1 MFEFLFGL
9 IGAILKLV
17 FGLIGIVF
25 GIVGTALGCLLG
37 LILLLALPFIILLIV
52 L

>member
-17 FGLIGIVF
+17 FGLIGMVL
-25 GIVGTALGCLLG
+25 GIVGTALGCVLG
-37 LILLLALPFIILLIV
+37 LLLLLALPFIILVIIL
-52 L
+52 